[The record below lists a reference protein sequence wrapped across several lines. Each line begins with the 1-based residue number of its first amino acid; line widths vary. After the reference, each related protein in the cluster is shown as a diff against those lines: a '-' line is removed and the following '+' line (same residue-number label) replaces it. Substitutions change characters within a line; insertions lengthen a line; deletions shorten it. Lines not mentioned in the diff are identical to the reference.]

1 MENYYADLH
10 IHVGISA
17 DGQWVKIPTSR
28 QLTVKNICNHAA
40 RQKGLHLIGLV
51 DALSPLVLQDL
62 QQLYIEG
69 LLVPL
74 SGGGYQYDHHLTVLL
89 GAEIETREIQGG
101 MCHTI
106 IFLPDITAMH
116 SFAEYMKM
124 FIANIHLSTQNAR
137 MPLSQLVK
145 IAADFEAIIIPA
157 HIFTPYKSIYGS
169 SARRLSQLLPDKL
182 MAKISAVELGLSAD
196 SSMADRISE
205 LASFTFLTNS
215 DAHSPAKIGREYN
228 LITLQQPSFHE
239 FLLALEGREGRGVT
253 VNYGLDPRLGK
264 YHRTCCKMCG
274 HTMPN
279 GLKDNCV
286 FCGSRHVVKGVFD
299 RIVEIADYD
308 EPVHPCKRPC
318 YHYQIP
324 LEFISG
330 IGQQTLGKLLRQF
343 GTEMNVLHKARYD
356 HLQMAIGPKIAS
368 AIVAARTG
376 AVMVRSGGGGRYG
389 KII

>member
-17 DGQWVKIPTSR
+17 DGQWIKIPASR

-40 RQKGLHLIGLV
+40 KQKGLHLIGLV
-51 DALSPLVLQDL
+51 DALSPLVLHDL
-62 QQLYIEG
+62 RQLYNEG

-74 SGGGYQYDHHLTVLL
+74 SGGGYQYDHRLTLLL

-101 MCHTI
+101 MCHTL
-106 IFLPDITAMH
+106 IFLPDITTMQ

-169 SARRLSQLLPDKL
+169 SARRFSQLLTDKL

-196 SSMADRISE
+196 SSMADRIGE

-228 LITLQQPSFHE
+228 LVTLQQPSFQE

-253 VNYGLDPRLGK
+253 GNYGLDPRLGK
-264 YHRTCCKMCG
+264 YHRTCCEMCG
-274 HTMPN
+274 HTMPD
-279 GLKDNCV
+279 GLNDNCV
-286 FCGSRHVVKGVFD
+286 HCGSRHIVKGVFE
-299 RIVEIADYD
+299 RIGEIADYD
-308 EPVHPCKRPC
+308 EPVHPCKRPF

-324 LEFISG
+324 LEFIPG
-330 IGQQTLGKLLRQF
+330 IGQQTLGKLVRQF
-343 GTEMNVLHKARYD
+343 DTEMNVLHKVHFD
-356 HLQMAIGPKIAS
+356 DLQMAVGSKIAS
-368 AIVAARTG
+368 AIAAARTG
-376 AVMVRSGGGGRYG
+376 EVMVLSGGGGRYG